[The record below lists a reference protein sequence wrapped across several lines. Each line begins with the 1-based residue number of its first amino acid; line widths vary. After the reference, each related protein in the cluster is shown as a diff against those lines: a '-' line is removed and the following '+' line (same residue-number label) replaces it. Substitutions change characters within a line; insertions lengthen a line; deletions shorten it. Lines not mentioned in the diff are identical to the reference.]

1 MQKIFEK
8 TDIYIYVCADNQQEL
23 HAVLDRAVHACPQS
37 VTLWLMNAK
46 EHWLAGNVPAAR
58 AVLEA
63 AHNSIPESEEIV
75 LAAFKLEFENGE
87 ADRARVI
94 AIRAK
99 DSLPHPSA
107 RVWMK
112 AAVASR
118 ELGNE
123 QVRRASVCCIA
134 LLAVT
139 LAVLCL
145 PVARLIS
152 LHRPCLCTESFET
165 G

>member
-1 MQKIFEK
+1 MLQ
-8 TDIYIYVCADNQQEL
+8 
-23 HAVLDRAVHACPQS
+23 RAVQACPQS

-46 EHWLAGNVPAAR
+46 EHWLAGDVPAAR
-58 AVLEA
+58 AALEA
-63 AHNSIPESEEIV
+63 AHDSIPESEEIV

-87 ADRARVI
+87 PDRARVI

-99 DSLPHPSA
+99 DSLPDASA

-123 QVRRASVCCIA
+123 QVMCFSRFQAARILLGRTMLMEVLACRVVMATRQASTVPW
-134 LLAVT
+134 
-139 LAVLCL
+139 AVL
-145 PVARLIS
+145 
-152 LHRPCLCTESFET
+152 LCADSD
-165 G
+165 GHSDVRGR